1 MHGWMAFLLNFSPG
15 KFYPMLQRELGRG
28 RGRVN
33 DLAPKV
39 AAQTLLEAES
49 GSRVYETPYSL

>member
-15 KFYPMLQRELGRG
+15 KFYPMLQRELW